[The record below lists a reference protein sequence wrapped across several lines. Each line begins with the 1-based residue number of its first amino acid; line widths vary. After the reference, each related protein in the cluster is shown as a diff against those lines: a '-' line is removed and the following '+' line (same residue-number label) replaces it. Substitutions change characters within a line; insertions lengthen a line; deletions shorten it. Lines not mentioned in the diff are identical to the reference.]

1 MTQER
6 TGLVT
11 FKGSPLTLLGPEIR
25 VGAKAP
31 DFAVRRGLTPD
42 SLYTLAAEHGKVRI
56 LSIVPSLD
64 TKTCDLMTRRF
75 SEEAGKLG
83 DKVSIVTISMDLP
96 PAQERWCGAAGVDR
110 LVMAS
115 DYYDHSFG
123 LTYGLR
129 IKELGLLTRT
139 VIILDPDDIVR
150 YVQLVPEVAGLPN
163 FDAVLEAVKPVI
175 EEA

>member
-6 TGLVT
+6 SGTVA
-11 FKGSPLTLLGPEIR
+11 FKGNPLTLLGPEIK

-31 DFAVRRGLTPD
+31 AFTVRKGLTPD
-42 SLYTLAAEHGKVRI
+42 GVYTLETERGKTRI
-56 LSIVPSLD
+56 LNIVPSLD
-64 TKTCDLMTRRF
+64 TKVCDLQTRRF
-75 SEEAGKLG
+75 NEEAGRLG
-83 DKVSIVTISMDLP
+83 EAVSIVTLSMDLP
-96 PAQERWCGAAGVDR
+96 PAQERWCAAAGVER

-139 VIILDPDDIVR
+139 VMILDADDTIR
-150 YVQLVPEVAGLPN
+150 YVQIVPDIAELPN
-163 FDAVLEAVKPVI
+163 FDAVLVAAKSVM
-175 EEA
+175 EEG

>member
-6 TGLVT
+6 SGIVA
-11 FKGSPLTLLGPEIR
+11 FKGNPLTLLGPEIK

-31 DFAVRRGLTPD
+31 AFTVRKGLTPD
-42 SLYTLAAEHGKVRI
+42 GVYTLETERGKTRI
-56 LSIVPSLD
+56 LNIVPSLD
-64 TKTCDLMTRRF
+64 TKVCDLQTRRF
-75 SEEAGKLG
+75 NEEAGRLG
-83 DKVSIVTISMDLP
+83 EAVSIVTLSMDLP
-96 PAQERWCGAAGVDR
+96 PAQERWCAAAGVER

-139 VIILDPDDIVR
+139 VMILDADDTIR
-150 YVQLVPEVAGLPN
+150 YVQIVPDIAELPN
-163 FDAVLEAVKPVI
+163 FDAVLVAAKSVM
-175 EEA
+175 EEG

>member
-42 SLYTLAAEHGKVRI
+42 ALYTLASGHGKVRI
-56 LSIVPSLD
+56 LSVVPSLD

-75 SEEAGKLG
+75 NEEAAKLG

-110 LVMAS
+110 LTMAS

-150 YVQLVPEVAGLPN
+150 YVQLVPDIADLPN

>member
-6 TGLVT
+6 TGIVA
-11 FKGSPLTLLGPEIR
+11 FKGNPLTLLGPEIS

-31 DFAVRRGLTPD
+31 AFTVRKGLAPDAV
-42 SLYTLAAEHGKVRI
+42 YTLETERGKTRI
-56 LSIVPSLD
+56 LNIVPSLD
-64 TKTCDLMTRRF
+64 TKVCDLQTRRF
-75 SEEAGKLG
+75 NEEAGKLG
-83 DKVSIVTISMDLP
+83 EAVSIVTISMDLP
-96 PAQERWCGAAGVDR
+96 PAQERWCAAAGVEG

-139 VIILDPDDIVR
+139 VMILDADDVIRYIQIVPDIT
-150 YVQLVPEVAGLPN
+150 ELPN
-163 FDAVLEAVKPVI
+163 FDAVLVAAKSVI
-175 EEA
+175 EEG